1 MSTSRNS
8 VLPYLIWVFML
19 LTGVSVPMDVLA
31 VTSTPG
37 AVTDLTGTWLGLFAL
52 AIFFAAYALII
63 SEEAIH
69 LRKSKPVMVAA
80 GLIWLLVG
88 IAFIQQGASARWTYT
103 TR

>member
-37 AVTDLTGTWLGLFAL
+37 AVTDLTGTWLGMF
-52 AIFFAAYALII
+52 Y
-63 SEEAIH
+63 
-69 LRKSKPVMVAA
+69 
-80 GLIWLLVG
+80 
-88 IAFIQQGASARWTYT
+88 RWMF
-103 TR
+103 